1 MATSIPS
8 RTCLQDDHVKC
19 HPPDSSRT
27 AELSVQSNNA
37 SYRFRKTISSLSV
50 CIVLSCLITL
60 IYSSTSFLMK
70 TDLELYTLS
79 GCNWRTPS
87 KLKEFEVRRSPFWWI
102 ILHLV
107 HGEHG
112 YRLRM
117 VTCNMVL
124 HLHSLLMRS
133 PLDLPLS
140 LLKNQMIVGALSYLL
155 YVSKHESN
163 YIF

>member
-140 LLKNQMIVGALSYLL
+140 LLKNQMIVGALSYLFTGK
-155 YVSKHESN
+155 SRWS
-163 YIF
+163 ICA